1 MMKLANKKLLHDVDF
16 QNARIA
22 MKRARLKAI
31 EKAKQ
36 TNNEIVVF
44 EHGKVVYM
52 KADVLMGNRE

>member
-1 MMKLANKKLLHDVDF
+1 MKLPNKDLLQDPDF

-36 TNNEIVVF
+36 TNNKIVVF
-44 EHGKVVYM
+44 EQGKVVYM
-52 KADVLMGNRE
+52 QADTLVEKLL